1 MKPKHVYNIIIQT
14 SNALLWD
21 AITNPEI
28 TQHYFFNLRVECD
41 WNEGSNVTY
50 VDPNGVDIIA
60 GKILE
65 VNPITRVVYSFRGHS
80 AENGERDPDSRV
92 SFEIEELHANACK
105 LTVVHDEF
113 ESENTTYTNVGG
125 GWPTILSG
133 LKTWLETGKPLIV
146 EADDV
151 ECGG

>member
-21 AITNPEI
+21 AITNPDV
-28 TQHYFFNLRVECD
+28 TQHYFFNLRVQSD
-41 WNEGSNVTY
+41 WELNANIEYFDPEGQ
-50 VDPNGVDIIA
+50 GIIS

-65 VNPITRVVYSFRGHS
+65 ISPISKIVYSFRGHT
-80 AENGERDPDSRV
+80 AENGERDPYSRV
-92 SFEIEELHANACK
+92 TFEIEELHANACR
-105 LTVVHDEF
+105 LTVVHDDF
-113 ESENTTYTNVGG
+113 DNENITYANVGG

-133 LKTWLETGKPLIV
+133 LKTLLETGNPLIID
-146 EADDV
+146 ASDS